1 MADTVSSSSHP
12 LLPPTS
18 EDDRLGWLRLLR
30 SHRVGV
36 STFYRLMAEHGTAEA
51 ALAALPDVARAAG
64 IDRYTPCSTADAEGE
79 YRRGKAI
86 GARLICRGEAE
97 YPAALAQ
104 LADAPPFLW
113 ARGRIDLLDKPLIAL
128 VGARNASSLGTRM
141 ARALAAELGEAG
153 FVVVSGLA
161 RGVDTAA
168 HLAALDS
175 GTIAVFGGGVDVI
188 YPQITRQALTQV

>member
-113 ARGRIDLLDKPLIAL
+113 ARGR
-128 VGARNASSLGTRM
+128 VEQ
-141 ARALAAELGEAG
+141 AAEMHVKYDHDYRNRAEAPARPGTPRERLGP
-153 FVVVSGLA
+153 VW
-161 RGVDTAA
+161 
-168 HLAALDS
+168 
-175 GTIAVFGGGVDVI
+175 AV
-188 YPQITRQALTQV
+188 